1 MLLDGKVAFV
11 TGAAHGIGEA
21 IVRRYAEEGARVCLA
36 DADAEG
42 GQKATEGL
50 LSRGHD
56 ATFCHVD
63 VTDEVSLERALCAT
77 VEAFGR
83 VDIVVANAG
92 INYDGHVVDTPLD
105 EWQKVLDV
113 NLTGA
118 YLTVKVFAR
127 FLLEQGEG
135 GRIIFASSEAGKKGE
150 AGASA
155 YVASKFAVIG
165 LLECLALELAP
176 HGITVNGV
184 CPGMIDSDMLRW
196 LARQQ
201 AKHSGSTFE
210 DVWQEFHEVVP
221 MKRLGSLE
229 EVANTYLFLACHL
242 ADYVTGETINVDGG
256 RLPG

>member
-1 MLLDGKVAFV
+1 
-11 TGAAHGIGEA
+11 
-21 IVRRYAEEGARVCLA
+21 GARVCIA

-42 GQKATEGL
+42 GQKATEQL
-50 LSRGHD
+50 LDAGHK
-56 ATFCHVD
+56 AVFCHVD
-63 VTDEVSLERALCAT
+63 VTDEVSLERAVHAT
-77 VEAFGR
+77 IEAYGR
-83 VDIVVANAG
+83 VDVVVANAG
-92 INYDGHVVDTPLD
+92 INYDGHVADTPLTK
-105 EWQKVLDV
+105 WQKVLDV
-113 NLTGA
+113 NLTGSF
-118 YLTVKVFAR
+118 LTAKVFTR
-127 FLLEQGEG
+127 YLLEQGEG

-196 LARQQ
+196 VAQEYAQ
-201 AKHSGSTFE
+201 TAGSTFE
-210 DVWQEFHEVVP
+210 DVWQEFHDIVP

-229 EVANTYLFLACHL
+229 EVANTYVFLASHL
-242 ADYVTGETINVDGG
+242 ADYITGETINVDGG